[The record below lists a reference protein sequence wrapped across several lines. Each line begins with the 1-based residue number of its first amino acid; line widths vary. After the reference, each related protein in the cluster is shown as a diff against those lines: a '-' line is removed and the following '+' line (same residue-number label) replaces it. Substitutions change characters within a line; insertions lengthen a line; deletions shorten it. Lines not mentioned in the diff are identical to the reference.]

1 MLYRSNCERIL
12 YTVLAIVGMV
22 LTLNISNVLAGPPTG
37 GLPGDGEEDYQMKA
51 EDFGTYDENGIW
63 QWGPSF
69 NPQEAYLYFYQPDGR
84 MHMGVRNDDGTNT
97 IDTLIGHEFFPTEW
111 AGHAVAPHRSFQ
123 EAYFKWTLTDGG
135 KYVPD
140 CKWTQWFWNDP
151 QAGEQEFWFLGC
163 TETRPAG
170 YENTS
175 LQCETLPYT
184 ADFNDGKGMV
194 EVPESVCHQSGI
206 AKIFVSDTTDSDGDG
221 IPDDTD
227 NCINTPNP
235 DQEDSDG
242 DTIGDLCDPA
252 PQCPGTDESQCQSQP
267 LPIQPE
273 LHCEG
278 WMSDDWVTCLGVYNW
293 NQMGDFSG
301 PNGEWQWDLTF
312 LDMIR
317 AASYSTPDNFLQYW
331 TPVKAIGSVIEE
343 NAGDSPRLDLRNRV
357 ESNGGLRTLLLI
369 AMKTG
374 DFVQFSHI
382 WAQAD
387 INDPNNQWIN
397 IGFGNEGVYPDG
409 LSQSNCSMENPHQQ
423 CDGTLM
429 EADGDP
435 WNDVAPE
442 NSDPCCRPYIHAMQF
457 PKVIPLGDE
466 QPLTKDRINSVF
478 WNEKQLPGQYKDLD
492 GGHLR
497 MLSYVMGPNK
507 WENNGYEDTYGPNPR
522 YIWPGVIPDL
532 NGQTFVITYD
542 TIKTH
547 ILIFNVPDNRLMPAV
562 PAKVYHTE
570 IVAISPGKSGKLIK
584 PTEETS
590 EVDNITAREL
600 DGSLVV
606 QWPEPDGALTTP
618 GMKLRL
624 YVGTD
629 NPGNDDFL
637 WIDCPVQTGTVVVSP
652 EEWGPFK
659 DRLID
664 ELGLT
669 EVAIAFQYRLHFPR
683 YHNRGFGEAIFFPIQ

>member
-1 MLYRSNCERIL
+1 MFRSNRERIL
-12 YTVLAIVGMV
+12 FIVLAIIGVV
-22 LTLNISNVLAGPPTG
+22 LTLNINNASAFDPP
-37 GLPGDGEEDYQMKA
+37 YQMQA
-51 EDFGTYDENGIW
+51 NDFGTYDEFGNW
-63 QWGPSF
+63 SWGPKF
-69 NPQEAYLYFYQPDGR
+69 NPQVTSFYYHQEDNPPGTPGYYHMHENDPDNA
-84 MHMGVRNDDGTNT
+84 V
-97 IDTLIGHEFFPTEW
+97 DTLIGYHEFGNPDEFRNWT
-111 AGHAVAPHRSFQ
+111 GHAVAPHRSFQ
-123 EAYFKWTLTDGG
+123 EDAFKWTPAEGG
-135 KYVPD
+135 KWVPD
-140 CKWTQWFWNDP
+140 CRWEGSFQVHPGDP
-151 QAGEQEFWFLGC
+151 EGWYRLGC
-163 TETRPAG
+163 TETRPPG
-170 YENTS
+170 YENSS

-184 ADFNDGKGMV
+184 ADFGDGYGMV
-194 EVPESVCHQSGI
+194 PVEDWVCHQSGI
-206 AKIFVSDTTDSDGDG
+206 AKIFVSDTPDSDGDG
-221 IPDDTD
+221 ILDDID
-227 NCINTPNP
+227 NCVNTPNP

-267 LPIQPE
+267 LPIQPTLE
-273 LHCEG
+273 CEN
-278 WMSDDWVTCLGVYNW
+278 WMSDDWVNCIGVYDW
-293 NQMGDFSG
+293 TQMGDFSG
-301 PNGEWQWDLTF
+301 QDGQWVWNLTF

-317 AASYSTPDNFLQYW
+317 AASYSTPDNFPQYW
-331 TPVKAIGSVIEE
+331 TPVNASGSVIEE

-374 DFVQFSHI
+374 DFVEFPYI

-387 INDPNNQWIN
+387 VNDPNNQWIN
-397 IGFGNEGVYPDG
+397 ISYGNEGVYPDG

-429 EADGDP
+429 EPDGDP

-457 PKVIPLGDE
+457 PKVATLGDE

-478 WNEKQLPGQYKDLD
+478 WSEKQLAGQYKDLD
-492 GGHLR
+492 GGFLR
-497 MLSYVMGPNK
+497 MLGYEMGPNK
-507 WENNGYEDTYGPNPR
+507 WVVNGWEQNYGPNPR

-542 TIKTH
+542 TYKTH
-547 ILIFNVPDNRLMPAV
+547 TLTFNVPDNRLMPAV
-562 PAKVYHTE
+562 PAKVYHTD

-584 PTEETS
+584 PTEETT

-606 QWPEPDGALTTP
+606 QWPEPDGALTAP

-629 NPGNDDFL
+629 IPGNDDFL
-637 WIDCPVQTGTVVVSP
+637 WIDCPVQTGTIVVPP

-659 DRLID
+659 DRMKD

-669 EVAIAFQYRLHFPR
+669 EVIIAFQYRLHFPR
-683 YHNRGFGEAIFFPIQ
+683 YHNRGFGEAIFFSIQ